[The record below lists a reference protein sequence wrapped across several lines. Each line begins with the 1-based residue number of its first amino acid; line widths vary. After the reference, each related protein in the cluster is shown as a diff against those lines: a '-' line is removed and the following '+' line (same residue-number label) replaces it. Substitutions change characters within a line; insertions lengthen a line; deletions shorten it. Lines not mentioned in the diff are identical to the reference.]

1 MTLRKIKAAAIV
13 CGMILSTG
21 CVYQAELTEF
31 LDDPTGMK
39 AEKEMCTEYEPSET
53 TEQTEYASETEYSTE
68 AVTELTQ
75 ESEPITTTTAVTIT
89 AETITTTITTISAE
103 EETIFTSDDM
113 EQIEPHKE
121 AATSTTALEEPTE
134 ELTEPTEASQNCHL
148 DDYQKAVEIY
158 EYMIAN
164 GSGTCVQHAY
174 QTYQMC
180 AEYGLEC
187 YFVWTEAKLYGHV
200 ANAVCIDGVWYVL
213 DTQGRCFLTENM
225 CEFTELVDEDENF
238 VASADIISPT
248 RYE

>member
-1 MTLRKIKAAAIV
+1 MTLRKIKAAAIL

-21 CVYQAELTEF
+21 CIYQAELTEF

-39 AEKEMCTEYEPSET
+39 AEKEMCTEYEPPET

-68 AVTELTQ
+68 AVTELPQ
-75 ESEPITTTTAVTIT
+75 ETEPIITSATTVVTTTAT
-89 AETITTTITTISAE
+89 TITTTITTISAE

-113 EQIEPHKE
+113 EQIEPTE
-121 AATSTTALEEPTE
+121 AVTTSTTVSKEPAEEDTE
-134 ELTEPTEASQNCHL
+134 ERLNSHL
-148 DDYQKAVEIY
+148 DDYQKALEIY

-180 AEYGLEC
+180 VEYGLKC

-200 ANAVCIDGVWYVL
+200 ANAVSIDGVWYVL

-225 CEFTELVDEDENF
+225 CEFTELVDVNENF
-238 VASADIISPT
+238 VASANIISPT

>member
-1 MTLRKIKAAAIV
+1 MTLRKMKAAAIV
-13 CGMILSTG
+13 CGMVLSTG

-31 LDDPTGMK
+31 LDDPTGIK
-39 AEKEMCTEYEPSET
+39 AEREMCNEYEPSDAA
-53 TEQTEYASETEYSTE
+53 EQTECTSEIEYSTK

-75 ESEPITTTTAVTIT
+75 ETTQTTTTETTAITTTAM
-89 AETITTTITTISAE
+89 TTTTIITTISE
-103 EETIFTSDDM
+103 EESTFTSDDM
-113 EQIEPHKE
+113 EQIKPREE
-121 AATSTTALEEPTE
+121 ATTSTAVSEDPTE
-134 ELTEPTEASQNCHL
+134 EVTEECQNSHL
-148 DDYQKAVEIY
+148 DDYQKALEIY
-158 EYMIAN
+158 EYMTAN
-164 GSGTCVQHAY
+164 GSGTCVRHAY

-200 ANAVCIDGVWYVL
+200 ANAVSIDGVWYVL

-225 CEFTELVDEDENF
+225 CEFTELVDVDENF

>member
-1 MTLRKIKAAAIV
+1 MTLRKMKAAALV

-31 LDDPTGMK
+31 LDDPTGTK
-39 AEKEMCTEYEPSET
+39 AEKEMCTEYEPSDAA
-53 TEQTEYASETEYSTE
+53 EQTEYISETEYSTE

-75 ESEPITTTTAVTIT
+75 ETYQTITTATTSITTTAMTTTTIII
-89 AETITTTITTISAE
+89 TITTE
-103 EETIFTSDDM
+103 EKNIYTSDDM
-113 EQIEPHKE
+113 EQIEPQE
-121 AATSTTALEEPTE
+121 EVTTSTTVAEEFTE
-134 ELTEPTEASQNCHL
+134 EVTEERQNSHL
-148 DDYQKAVEIY
+148 DDYQKALEIY
-158 EYMIAN
+158 EYMVEN

-225 CEFTELVDEDENF
+225 CEFTELVDVNENF

>member
-1 MTLRKIKAAAIV
+1 MKVRKIKAAAIV

-21 CVYQAELTEF
+21 CVYEAELTEF

-39 AEKEMCTEYEPSET
+39 AEREMCTEYESSAT
-53 TEQTEYASETEYSTE
+53 TEQTECISETEYNTE

-75 ESEPITTTTAVTIT
+75 ETEAIITTATTSITTTAITTTTI
-89 AETITTTITTISAE
+89 ITTITTEKKSIY
-103 EETIFTSDDM
+103 TSDDM
-113 EQIEPHKE
+113 EQIEPQEEVKN
-121 AATSTTALEEPTE
+121 STTVSEEPTE
-134 ELTEPTEASQNCHL
+134 KVTEERLNSEL
-148 DDYQKAVEIY
+148 DDYQKALEIY
-158 EYMIAN
+158 EYMVEN
-164 GSGTCVQHAY
+164 GSGTCVRHAY

-225 CEFTELVDEDENF
+225 CEFTELVDVNENF